1 MRWKSVTQSQL
12 NCRLGVGLS
21 KQNLDLLVEWG
32 WQYFNEPLSQWKMM
46 VSIHGFDAFDC
57 YTLAKQD
64 FSLRSH
70 DQYFSSLETRGITCS
85 FFIGKWFKN
94 SFLASPCGFIGAEGS
109 FSWAFSIS
117 SLPNGVVSI
126 FWVQLVQLGVFFP
139 QRLLKVEEIQIL
151 KLFLKF
157 FRQLTLEVV
166 LILGN
171 GNWRPLGPSRL
182 YEI

>member
-1 MRWKSVTQSQL
+1 MVL
-12 NCRLGVGLS
+12 M
-21 KQNLDLLVEWG
+21 LLIV
-32 WQYFNEPLSQWKMM
+32 
-46 VSIHGFDAFDC
+46 IHLRSR
-57 YTLAKQD
+57 TLASVAMINISRAWKQGELHVP
-64 FSLRSH
+64 FSLGNGSRILFWHHPVGSSVLK
-70 DQYFSSLETRGITCS
+70 DRFPGLFQYLHYQMGLFLFFGSNLFS
-85 FFIGKWFKN
+85 
-94 SFLASPCGFIGAEGS
+94 
-109 FSWAFSIS
+109 
-117 SLPNGVVSI
+117 
-126 FWVQLVQLGVFFP
+126 LVCFFP